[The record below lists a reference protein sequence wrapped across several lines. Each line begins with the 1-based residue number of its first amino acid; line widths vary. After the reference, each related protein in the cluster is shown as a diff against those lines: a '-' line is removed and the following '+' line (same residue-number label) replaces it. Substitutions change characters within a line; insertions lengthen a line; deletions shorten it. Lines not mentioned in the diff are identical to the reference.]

1 LGTYFL
7 SRELNSPRP
16 MLAALVALFTPV
28 FLLCA
33 STVMYDVIM
42 LALWVW
48 AVWAWAAGMR
58 RERAGLLWLAAGLAP
73 LAALTKYGGVAASRE
88 ALAHPP
94 RRRRT
99 SAGRRSQPAVPVAR
113 ARRDFPRILGAARGL
128 RSRRVGGARQRVRP
142 RVACAR
148 CRHAPDRPMAPGHLR
163 V

>member
-1 LGTYFL
+1 LGSYYAAIATILVGESEAALHAAFLLPAVAVVLGTYFL

-58 RERAGLLWLAAGLAP
+58 RERAGLLWLAAGLAT
-73 LAALTKYGGVAASRE
+73 LAALTKYFGVALLPLL
-88 ALAHPP
+88 LAYGLA
-94 RRRRT
+94 RRRR
-99 SAGRRSQPAVPVAR
+99 
-113 ARRDFPRILGAARGL
+113 
-128 RSRRVGGARQRVRP
+128 
-142 RVACAR
+142 
-148 CRHAPDRPMAPGHLR
+148 
-163 V
+163 